1 MRKTLDFSFD
11 HDNVKVKLYDT
22 EIGNTLAN
30 KGSEPDGDKLTD
42 RTWGF

>member
-11 HDNVKVKLYDT
+11 HDNVKVKLSDT

-30 KGSEPDGDKLTD
+30 KGSDGDKLTD